1 MSTKLRWPILI
12 ILSAIIAGIF
22 AWANS
27 GSPLRPILLFLFMMF
42 IPGLAFTRLFNFGS
56 ILTEI
61 VLAVAL
67 SFGISTVLA
76 EFMVFAH
83 LWSPNAGLGILVVIS
98 VIGALLQIVKGKRS
112 LPQEV
117 S

>member
-1 MSTKLRWPILI
+1 MSNKFRWPIII
-12 ILSAIIAGIF
+12 ILISIVVGIL

-27 GSPLRPILLFLFMMF
+27 GSPLRPILIFLFMMV
-42 IPGLAFTRLFNFGS
+42 IPGLAFTRLFNFGN

-67 SFGISTVLA
+67 SLVISTFLA
-76 EFMVFAH
+76 ELMIFTH
-83 LWSPNAGLGILVVIS
+83 LWSPNAALGILVFIS
-98 VIGALLQIVKGKRS
+98 VIGAVLQITQRERS

-117 S
+117 N